1 MAYISVV
8 STTETSI
15 RVQMAGLQTEYP
27 NSDRVCSWY
36 LDGSY
41 KGITTLSGGISSG
54 GAYTFS
60 GLKPGTG
67 YTISVSITAPGWES
81 TVDLDT
87 YAETDELSVEP
98 WSWSSSNGSASAAQT
113 QAAYN
118 AVKNQGKLS
127 QFSYLVWNDM
137 VDKVYEIL
145 QANGY
150 SWNSI
155 FASYAAT
162 KMSFSDKKLTATR
175 FNSLQYNIG
184 IHYST
189 GINTVYRGDIVYG
202 WYFTTLA
209 DCMNNMI

>member
-1 MAYISVV
+1 MAYISVL

-15 RVQMAGLQTEYP
+15 RVQMAGLQTDYAY
-27 NSDRVCSWY
+27 SDRVCSWY
-36 LDGSY
+36 LDGVY
-41 KGITTLSGGISSG
+41 KGQTTLSEGVSSG

-87 YAETDELSVEP
+87 YAETDELSVEL
-98 WSWSSSNGSASAAQT
+98 WSWSSSNGSASVAQT

-150 SWNSI
+150 SWNNI
-155 FASYAAT
+155 FASYAVT
-162 KMSFSDKKLTATR
+162 KMSSGDKKLTATR
-175 FNSLQYNIG
+175 FNSLRYNIE

-189 GINTVYRGDIVYG
+189 GINTVYRGDVVYG